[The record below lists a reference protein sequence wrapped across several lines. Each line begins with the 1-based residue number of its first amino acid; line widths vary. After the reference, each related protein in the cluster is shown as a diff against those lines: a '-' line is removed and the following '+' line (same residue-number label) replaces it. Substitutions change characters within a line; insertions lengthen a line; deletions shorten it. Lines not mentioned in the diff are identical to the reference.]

1 MKTVFLFPG
10 QGAQY
15 QGMARD
21 LRDAGDKVKALF
33 DFASEKT
40 DMDLTKLLFEGSEEE
55 LKATDK
61 TQIAV
66 TLASLAAS
74 LYLKERGIT
83 PDGTAGFSL
92 GEYPALY
99 EAGVIAREDIFP
111 LVKIRGELMEK
122 ASRNL
127 DSDTGK
133 SGMAAVIGLSYDE
146 VVPVL
151 DQLKGDAVYPANYSS
166 PIQVVLAGTA
176 EGLKKAEALF
186 EEAGAMK
193 YVHLNVSGPF
203 HSPLL
208 KEASDGLRE
217 ALKDMRFGD
226 PQIPVYANASGKRVQ
241 TGEEAKE
248 MLVKQ
253 IISTVRWVDEEQAI
267 LDDGF
272 EEYLEVGP
280 GKVLSGLW
288 KSFYKQKRCRPAGTV
303 EAIEKLLEDR

>member
-21 LRDAGDKVKALF
+21 LWEASDRVKALF

-40 DMDLTKLLFEGSEEE
+40 DMDLEKLLFEGSEDE

-66 TLASLAAS
+66 TLASVAAG
-74 LYLKERGIT
+74 LYLKEKGIT
-83 PDGTAGFSL
+83 PEGTAGFSL

-99 EAGVIAREDIFP
+99 EAGVIAYEDIFP

-133 SGMAAVIGLSYDE
+133 SGMAAVIGLSSDE
-146 VVPVL
+146 VLPVL
-151 DQLKGDAVYPANYSS
+151 EQLKGDEVYPANYSS
-166 PIQVVLAGTA
+166 PIQIVLAGTA
-176 EGLKKAEALF
+176 QGLKKAEKLF

-193 YVHLNVSGPF
+193 YVHLKVSGPF

-217 ALKDMRFGD
+217 ALKDMTFSD
-226 PQIPVYANASGKRVQ
+226 PQLPVYANASGKRVQ
-241 TGEEAKE
+241 SRDEAKE

-253 IISTVRWVDEEQAI
+253 IVSTVRWVDEEQAI

-280 GKVLSGLW
+280 GKVLTGLW
-288 KSFYKQKRCRPAGTV
+288 KSFYKKKRCQPAGTV
-303 EAIEKLLEDR
+303 EAIEKLLGDR